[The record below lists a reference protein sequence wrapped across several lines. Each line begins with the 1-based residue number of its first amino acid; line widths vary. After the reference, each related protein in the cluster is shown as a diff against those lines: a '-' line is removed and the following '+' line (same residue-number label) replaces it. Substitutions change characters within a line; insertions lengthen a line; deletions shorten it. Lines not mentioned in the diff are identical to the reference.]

1 MSIDNNDI
9 FIPAKLFKERIKFLK
24 NEQKRLNTVNPQPY
38 ENFLSQS
45 VEMEFERM
53 MEYIM
58 CEINTETEKLQ
69 THIEIYI
76 KSRINFPV
84 KYNDGIVIPENTINE
99 KKREIRKR
107 LLDTLIKLGYYVN
120 SKHTHE
126 SYETWTIDWN
136 NPIEYKPDD
145 DLK

>member
-1 MSIDNNDI
+1 MSTDDNDI
-9 FIPAKLFKERIKFLK
+9 FIPAKLFKERINFLK
-24 NEQKRLNTVNPQPY
+24 NEQKKLNTVNPQSY

-53 MEYIM
+53 MEFIM
-58 CEINTETEKLQ
+58 HGINTATEKLQ
-69 THIEIYI
+69 TCIEIYI
-76 KSRINFPV
+76 MIRINFPE
-84 KYNDGIVIPENTINE
+84 KYNDGIVIPENTVNE

-120 SKHTHE
+120 SKHSHE
-126 SYETWTIDWN
+126 SYEVWTIDWN